1 MRDGHA
7 ETPGELGPVSLDDG
21 NADDGRRVSNV
32 HAVAKVRDLWIRRG
46 LPRSAAATLAQAGIW
61 TVGDL
66 RQLRLAE
73 LVMMPALT
81 AAGMAAVLRL
91 LAKSRRRAQH
101 RTEGKTP
108 NQHVSV
114 GTPSGVHR
122 APS

>member
-1 MRDGHA
+1 MRDGRA
-7 ETPGELGPVSLDDG
+7 ETPGKHAPVSLDDG
-21 NADDGRRVSNV
+21 YADSSRRSSDAQ
-32 HAVAKVRDLWIRRG
+32 AVAKVRDLWIRRG
-46 LPRSAAATLAQAGIW
+46 LPRSAAATLAQAGVW

-101 RTEGKTP
+101 RIEANAATQIVTI
-108 NQHVSV
+108 
-114 GTPSGVHR
+114 GTPGGAHR

>member
-1 MRDGHA
+1 MRDRRA
-7 ETPGELGPVSLDDG
+7 ETPGELDPVSLDDG

-32 HAVAKVRDLWIRRG
+32 QAVAKVRDLWIRRG

-73 LVMMPALT
+73 LVTMPALT

-101 RTEGKTP
+101 RIEAEAP
-108 NQHVSV
+108 SPLVSV
-114 GTPSGVHR
+114 GTPGGIHR